1 MEVISSSVVLNVP
14 MKWPS
19 GKTLLLCAIFL
30 LLLAVI
36 EIWLF
41 YRSQNGKYIKIVRI
55 HLFIFMGLVNIVSI
69 RYIWR
74 RFNTII
80 KTNSII
86 AVGFIF
92 KVVVL
97 VTMTLSMI
105 ALMFVLLP
113 ASTNPHIL
121 SYVSSVCLGAV
132 VFLSTCLFISDTLSF
147 LIRRVFSLFRHSSRP
162 PTVDKTEMKI
172 RSFLAL
178 FCALFLVFYGTFGV
192 RKITVQHVSV
202 PIRNLDNRL
211 NGTIVVQL
219 SDIHLGPFTGKKV
232 MENIV
237 ELVNPLRP
245 DIVAITG
252 DLVDCSFESLK
263 EAVSPLKD
271 IQSKHG
277 VYFVTG
283 KTPNTSSSRL
293 LWKVYCLH

>member
-1 MEVISSSVVLNVP
+1 

-19 GKTLLLCAIFL
+19 GRVLLLCAIFL
-30 LLLAVI
+30 VLIAVV

-41 YRSQNGKYIKIVRI
+41 YRSQNGKYIKIVRV
-55 HLFIFMGLVNIVSI
+55 HLFIFMGLVNTVSI

-74 RFNTII
+74 RLNTII
-80 KTNSII
+80 KANSII

-97 VTMTLSMI
+97 VAMILSMI
-105 ALMFVLLP
+105 ALVFVLLP
-113 ASTNPHIL
+113 APTDPHIM
-121 SYVSSVCLGAV
+121 SYISSVCLGGV
-132 VFLSTCLFISDTLSF
+132 VFLSTCLIISDILSF
-147 LIRRVFSLFRHSSRP
+147 FTRQLFRLFRCSSRP
-162 PTVDKTEMKI
+162 PTMDKTEMKI

-178 FCALFLVFYGTFGV
+178 FCALFLMFYGTFGV
-192 RKITVQHVSV
+192 WKITVQHISV

-211 NGTIVVQL
+211 NGTRVVQL

-232 MENIV
+232 MEDIV
-237 ELVNPLRP
+237 AMVNPLRP

-263 EAVSPLKD
+263 ESVSPLKN

-283 KTPNTSSSRL
+283 NQVRL
-293 LWKVYCLH
+293 LIQTILILEWCGKFIV